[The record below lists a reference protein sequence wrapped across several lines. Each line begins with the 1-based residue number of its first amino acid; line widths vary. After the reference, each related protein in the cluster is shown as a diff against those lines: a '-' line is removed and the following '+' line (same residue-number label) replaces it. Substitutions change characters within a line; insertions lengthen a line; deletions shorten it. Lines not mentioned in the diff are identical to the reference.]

1 MDPMDTSILTPPP
14 GDLTVKLLDQLFG
27 HGWQNIIFGTTPAGG
42 AKALYEIL
50 AAFNLVTLTATTI
63 LIFYIVGVGLI
74 GTAHEGQAMGKR
86 YSTLWTPLRSAFS
99 VSMLVPLPWVGVSI
113 LQGILLLFVYYGI
126 GGAGYL
132 WTKALDYMGQNGGEI
147 AMNQPMGDIETLANG
162 IFRVKVVQSYL
173 AQQKGMQIGSERWI
187 WLNDETDPSSGVTP
201 TSGTY
206 VWTFGV
212 PAVLDAGDMGRVTV
226 PCPTGQNSPMCKAR
240 ISGVTSMINTLR
252 PAGGQI
258 ASFFEGGANQAPPP
272 EVLVEAMRVYY
283 DTVRASAGAEL
294 NLQNSSHQD
303 NLKKFVETAS
313 QEGWASAGRWYWT
326 IAKYNERFT
335 HEMMTTPT
343 FAEMDMNS
351 INTVGDGQLDNA
363 LKAAKDFADKNAKS
377 TTELQEL
384 ARGPYQQ
391 DGPIGT
397 LMSWFSRPFSG
408 WGMDAPVDAL
418 TKGDP
423 VANLQSMGNWIM
435 TGAWGIA
442 GVYIATK
449 ATIKGNEAGL
459 KEDWYAKAINI
470 IPGAGYGKG
479 FASAALAT
487 TVESL
492 GSLVMLIFFPLF
504 ALGLSLAY
512 YLPAVPFILW
522 VSAIIG
528 WLIMVGETLVAAP
541 LWAAAHAAPEGEGM
555 AGQHGKQGYM
565 LFLGVLLRPPLMV
578 VGFFMSFILFIG
590 VGEFIGTGF
599 KIFGAGMQAGHAS
612 GPITFFAFLFLVGAT
627 VVISAH
633 RLFGLITWLP
643 DNVMRWIG
651 QQVQNLGEGAD
662 ENRTR
667 ALMGGVISR
676 SEGVAKDGAGKAAM
690 GMAQDMK
697 AAQDR
702 GDQGALDLG
711 HAPGRGAPPG
721 IAKPNIGSE
730 DQV

>member
-1 MDPMDTSILTPPP
+1 MIDVSVLTPPP

-42 AKALYEIL
+42 AVALREIL
-50 AAFNLVTLTATTI
+50 GAFNLVTLTATTI
-63 LIFYIVGVGLI
+63 LICYIVGVGLI

-99 VSMLVPLPWVGVSI
+99 VAMLVPLPWAGISI

-147 AMNQPMGDIETLANG
+147 AMNQPMGDVESLANG
-162 IFRVKVVQSYL
+162 IFKVKVVQSYL
-173 AQQKGMQIGSERWI
+173 AQQKGLQIGSERWE
-187 WLNDETDPSSGVTP
+187 WLNDDADPISGVTP
-201 TSGTY
+201 VGGTY

-212 PAVLDAGDMGRVTV
+212 PAALDAGDMGRVTI
-226 PCPTGQNSPMCKAR
+226 PCPTGKDSPMCQAR
-240 ISGVTSMINTLR
+240 AGGVQKMINTLR

-258 ASFFEGGANQAPPP
+258 ASFYEGGANQAPPQD
-272 EVLVEAMRVYY
+272 VLIQAMRVYY
-283 DTVRASAGAEL
+283 DTVRAKAGEEL
-294 NLQNSSHQD
+294 NHQNSSYQD
-303 NLKKFVETAS
+303 NLADFTRTAS
-313 QEGWASAGRWYWT
+313 EEGWAAAGSWYWT
-326 IAKYNERFT
+326 IAKYNEKFT

-343 FAEMDMNS
+343 FTEPDMNAV
-351 INTVGDGQLDNA
+351 NTVSDGQLNSFLRA
-363 LKAAKDFADKNAKS
+363 SQDFAEKTAQS
-377 TTELQEL
+377 TTDLQNL

-391 DGPIGT
+391 DGAIGM
-397 LMSWFSRPFSG
+397 LMGWISRPFSG
-408 WGMDAPVDAL
+408 MEWPVNAL

-423 VANLQSMGNWIM
+423 VANLQSMGNRIM

-442 GVYIATK
+442 GTYILTK
-449 ATIKGNEAGL
+449 AAIKGNAEGM

-479 FASAALAT
+479 FASAALTAT
-487 TVESL
+487 IEGL
-492 GSLVMLIFFPLF
+492 GSLVMLILVPLF
-504 ALGLSLAY
+504 ALGLTLAY

-528 WLIMVGETLVAAP
+528 WLIMVAETLVAAP

-578 VGFFMSFILFIG
+578 IGFFMSFILFIG

-643 DNVMRWIG
+643 DNVLRWIG

-662 ENRTR
+662 EQRTR
-667 ALMGGVISR
+667 TVFAAGVGKVAGGHGGSR
-676 SEGVAKDGAGKAAM
+676 AGGAGAVTPNIPGNK
-690 GMAQDMK
+690 MADMDLEPGQ
-697 AAQDR
+697 APDR
-702 GDQGALDLG
+702 GR
-711 HAPGRGAPPG
+711 RG
-721 IAKPNIGSE
+721 
-730 DQV
+730 